1 MTMGEVIY
9 KTLPQ
14 STLSYSLSPVG
25 KGHAIAK
32 RVWETKADMLAYLK
46 DEYGSAVPGIIL
58 VVTKDSNIDNNGAY
72 LVRQAAG
79 VDGVTPDQ
87 IQDNEVTLVKLATG
101 ETENISLN
109 LKISRDVE
117 VAEYDSNTNT
127 LTIQDMRSRWE
138 TEF

>member
-32 RVWETKADMLAYLK
+32 RVWETKADMLSYLQ
-46 DEYGSAVPGIIL
+46 DEYGSAVPGTIL
-58 VVTKDSNIDNNGAY
+58 VVTKDSNVDNNGAY
-72 LVRQAAG
+72 LIKHAAG
-79 VDGVTPDQ
+79 VDGVTSDQ
-87 IQDNEVTLVKLATG
+87 IQDNEFTLVKLATG
-101 ETENISLN
+101 KTENISLT

-117 VAEYDSNTNT
+117 VAEYDADTNT